1 MTPRLRARLRS
12 RGGLIT
18 LAVIA
23 ITIAGGF
30 VVVGR
35 GSAPDLPTALVA
47 RGEFV
52 DTLEL
57 RGEIQP
63 ARSVVLSSPMQS
75 GELQIIKLANNGAA
89 VKAGDVLVEFDSTT
103 LKRTIQE
110 KQSELKQADAE
121 IEQAKAQARIT
132 DEQNATALMK
142 AKYDI
147 ERAKLDINRGDTVSR
162 IDNENAKLSL
172 SDAQQRLSELEEKI
186 RSDRTSAEADLS
198 SKLRKREKALFDLK
212 HADDGL
218 RKLKLQAPTDGIV
231 SVLSNYR
238 AGSMMGAS
246 PEFRQGDRAWPG
258 AAIVELPD
266 LSSVHLQAR
275 LDEADRS
282 RLQTGQEATVRIE
295 ALPGRE
301 FKARIAG
308 ISLLARLDYRGT
320 WPPPRNFDLNLLLLE
335 VDPAIRPGMTAVA
348 RIATE
353 RVPDVVLVPSE
364 TIFQRDGSPVVYKLD
379 GVAFEERRVEVARRG
394 REQAIVASGI
404 APGDQIATRR
414 PTPEMIR
421 RAQ

>member
-1 MTPRLRARLRS
+1 MTPRVRARLRS

-18 LAVIA
+18 LAGIA
-23 ITIAGGF
+23 LTIAGGF

-147 ERAKLDINRGDTVSR
+147 ERAKLDVNRGDTVSR

-218 RKLKLQAPTDGIV
+218 RKLQLKAPTDGIV

-238 AGSMMGAS
+238 AGSMMAPRPNS
-246 PEFRQGDRAWPG
+246 ARAIARGPARRSSSCPTCLRCISRRVSTKPI
-258 AAIVELPD
+258 AAGCRP
-266 LSSVHLQAR
+266 AR
-275 LDEADRS
+275 RRPSGS
-282 RLQTGQEATVRIE
+282 R
-295 ALPGRE
+295 P
-301 FKARIAG
+301 
-308 ISLLARLDYRGT
+308 
-320 WPPPRNFDLNLLLLE
+320 
-335 VDPAIRPGMTAVA
+335 
-348 RIATE
+348 
-353 RVPDVVLVPSE
+353 
-364 TIFQRDGSPVVYKLD
+364 SPV
-379 GVAFEERRVEVARRG
+379 ASSRRESP
-394 REQAIVASGI
+394 ASHCSPVWITGE
-404 APGDQIATRR
+404 PGH
-414 PTPEMIR
+414 R
-421 RAQ
+421 RATSISICSCSRSIRAFVRG